1 MSDDKT
7 NPLIGQLSWQNF
19 RRYLPNGIEEIRG
32 AWTGNEDSEKIEKWY
47 ALLMDA
53 VHSVT
58 SEHGASYPPSLYA
71 HPGEIR
77 QDAVWTDEIRG
88 DLVQELFSHLFNK
101 TRGHETSTGNQFIYI
116 DGASREV
123 RQARNL
129 ILKHL
134 RRVLLS
140 RFTKTEF
147 GRTNERIR
155 TMLNQAP
162 FIDTTPGIS
171 QFRQKRFGLEGFEE
185 NSGIVEDEVID
196 DAAREFSLMK
206 RNSPQLGI
214 VELDRDQRSPRWYE
228 TEELRNAV
236 IRIIR
241 VVAEGPISLDLIS
254 NALQL
259 ALADLDIYAES
270 LENPPGMN
278 ILGAG
283 NTVEKDVQSGQV
295 SSLLGN
301 VEVLLDDIS
310 AARIEALGFLTQLDP
325 VRDIMMLA
333 WKANGY
339 TIEAIG
345 QKVGVNEKTVRRRL
359 DAITKQSKGW
369 ILAYGE
375 RAVGLALSE
384 IIREAGVGENLQ

>member
-1 MSDDKT
+1 
-7 NPLIGQLSWQNF
+7 
-19 RRYLPNGIEEIRG
+19 
-32 AWTGNEDSEKIEKWY
+32 
-47 ALLMDA
+47 
-53 VHSVT
+53 
-58 SEHGASYPPSLYA
+58 
-71 HPGEIR
+71 
-77 QDAVWTDEIRG
+77 
-88 DLVQELFSHLFNK
+88 
-101 TRGHETSTGNQFIYI
+101 
-116 DGASREV
+116 
-123 RQARNL
+123 
-129 ILKHL
+129 
-134 RRVLLS
+134 
-140 RFTKTEF
+140 
-147 GRTNERIR
+147 
-155 TMLNQAP
+155 MLNQTP
-162 FIDTTPGIS
+162 FIDTTPGVS
-171 QFRQKRFGLEGFEE
+171 QFRQKRFGLEGFEVH
-185 NSGIVEDEVID
+185 NGIVEDDLID
-196 DAAREFSLMK
+196 VAAREFSLMK
-206 RNSPQLGI
+206 RNAPQLGI
-214 VELDRDQRSPRWYE
+214 VEIDRDQRAPRWYE